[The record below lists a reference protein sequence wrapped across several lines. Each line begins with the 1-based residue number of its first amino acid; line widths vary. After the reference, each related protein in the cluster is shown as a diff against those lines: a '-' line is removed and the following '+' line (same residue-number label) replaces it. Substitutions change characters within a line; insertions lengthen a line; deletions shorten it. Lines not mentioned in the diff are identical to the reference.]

1 MGSINYQAL
10 HSPLSLRR
18 AQSINLSINEFEK
31 IGELGESNPGRQ
43 GGMRERYSCAM
54 PFLTDTNFAAKMD
67 LTGGGVAAFGLVFG
81 IDLVPAV
88 LEFDLNF
95 WFKKLDQTM
104 RRFRFA

>member
-1 MGSINYQAL
+1 MGSANATPVLCRFSQ
-10 HSPLSLRR
+10 
-18 AQSINLSINEFEK
+18 
-31 IGELGESNPGRQ
+31 
-43 GGMRERYSCAM
+43 
-54 PFLTDTNFAAKMD
+54 TDAKMD
-67 LTGGGVAAFGLVFG
+67 LTGGGVAAFSLVFG